1 MISLRRIPLLLLAVL
16 LTTGV
21 VFSQTQITSGVIQ
34 GTVLDPSGA
43 VIPGACVEAHN
54 LDTQI
59 RQATTSDES
68 GRFSFLALTP
78 GRYELIA
85 KKEGFSTV
93 VAQGVDLTVGQARSR
108 RQRPSSAM
116 PHTSELRLLLHAGT
130 TWLAGLVSL
139 HHPMSSVVVPL

>member
-1 MISLRRIPLLLLAVL
+1 MRSPQMFSRRRISLFVLALLLLA
-16 LTTGV
+16 GV
-21 VFSQTQITSGVIQ
+21 AFSQTQITSGVIQ

-43 VIPGACVEAHN
+43 VIPGASVEAHN

-93 VAQGVDLTVGQARSR
+93 VAQGVDLTVGQARSLNFTMKV
-108 RQRPSSAM
+108 SSRSEE
-116 PHTSELRLLLHAGT
+116 HTSELQSLRHLVCRLLLEKKE
-130 TWLAGLVSL
+130 
-139 HHPMSSVVVPL
+139 

>member
-1 MISLRRIPLLLLAVL
+1 MRSPQMISRRRISLFVLALLLLA
-16 LTTGV
+16 GV
-21 VFSQTQITSGVIQ
+21 AFSQTQITSGVIQ

-43 VIPGACVEAHN
+43 VIPGASVEAHN

-93 VAQGVDLTVGQARSR
+93 VTQGVDLTVGQARSEE
-108 RQRPSSAM
+108 
-116 PHTSELRLLLHAGT
+116 HTSELQSLTNLVCRLLLEKKN
-130 TWLAGLVSL
+130 SR
-139 HHPMSSVVVPL
+139 

>member
-43 VIPGACVEAHN
+43 VIPGASVEAHN

-59 RQATTSDES
+59 RQATASDES
-68 GRFSFLALTP
+68 VAAVGRRPTLWSSAP
-78 GRYELIA
+78 
-85 KKEGFSTV
+85 
-93 VAQGVDLTVGQARSR
+93 
-108 RQRPSSAM
+108 RQRLM
-116 PHTSELRLLLHAGT
+116 QNDGLR
-130 TWLAGLVSL
+130 
-139 HHPMSSVVVPL
+139 